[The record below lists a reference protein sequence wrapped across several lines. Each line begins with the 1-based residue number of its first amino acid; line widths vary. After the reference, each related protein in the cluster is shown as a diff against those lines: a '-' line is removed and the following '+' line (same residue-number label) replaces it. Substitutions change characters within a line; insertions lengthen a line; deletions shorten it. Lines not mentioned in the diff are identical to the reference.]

1 MLQCRF
7 KERDQPPFLSETSLT
22 ARPHTPSHAQ
32 AAYFVGVAA
41 TSPFF
46 VSVGCI
52 GIIPLST
59 IADLVLKP
67 GTLPSLADAGG
78 CVLIVAG
85 FLVLNAF
92 QGEVGEEE

>member
-1 MLQCRF
+1 MVQKTWYQRQQ
-7 KERDQPPFLSETSLT
+7 KTQ
-22 ARPHTPSHAQ
+22 TPSII
-32 AAYFVGVAA
+32 VGVAA

-59 IADLVLKP
+59 IADLVLKS